1 MPIDSNIALSYRAPQ
16 FESPLTQATQA
27 AQLGTAQ
34 QQNMLGQMQ
43 MAEMGR
49 AAQQKNQMREILANA
64 DPSSPEINNLL
75 RKAYVQSGDIAGLMA
90 HDKTV
95 AEAQAARAKISESE
109 AKTAQAKAGTAKT
122 DFELNKDRTNYAW
135 ESVANSPTPE
145 AYRQNIENS
154 VTKGYVTREQAD
166 QGLAKLNAAVALDT
180 AQGGN
185 TNFKRL
191 RMESLERL
199 LTAKDQLARTEPKY
213 VFEDMGGK
221 KIRIQTNPNAPDFDP
236 KLLELV
242 KTPTIGEAET
252 RRSNLEQE
260 KIDRSKLGIQ
270 RAELK
275 LKQEKELREKDPA
288 FQQAMAAA
296 KTRGEA
302 IAKGDVAAVQAL
314 PKILDRADRAIN
326 LIDEMVGKQEVRDKN
341 GKVIQQG
348 TAPHPGFNSAVGF
361 GLGERF
367 VPGTSA
373 SDFQSRFE
381 EIKGGAFLEAFE
393 SLKGAGSISEKEGE
407 KATTAI
413 TRMSLAQSEKEF
425 MAAARDLQDVVR
437 TGVKNAKNRAA
448 QAPSSAASSPNID
461 AILNKYPEAR

>member
-1 MPIDSNIALSYRAPQ
+1 MAIDSNIALGYRAPQ

-64 DPSSPEINNLL
+64 DPSSPEINNLI

-95 AEAQAARAKISESE
+95 AEAQAARAKTSESE

-122 DFELNKDRTNYAW
+122 DFELNRDKTNYAW
-135 ESVANSPTPE
+135 ESVANSSTPE

-166 QGLAKLNAAVALDT
+166 QGLARLSAAVALDT
-180 AQGGN
+180 TQGGN
-185 TNFKRL
+185 TNFMKL
-191 RMESLERL
+191 RMESLEKL
-199 LTAKDQLARTEPKY
+199 LTAKDQLSRIEPKPEK
-213 VFEDMGGK
+213 VDAGGK
-221 KIRIQTNPNAPDFDP
+221 IEFRDLNPNSLTFGQTVGP
-236 KLLELV
+236 KSIT
-242 KTPTIGEAET
+242 KTATIGELET
-252 RRSNLEQE
+252 ARHNKKTE
-260 KIDRSKLGIQ
+260 GIQ
-270 RAELK
+270 GAELK
-275 LKQEKELREKDPA
+275 LKQDKELREKDPA

-296 KTRGEA
+296 KAKGEA

-314 PKILDRADRAIN
+314 PKILDRANRSLA
-326 LIDEMVGKQEVRDKN
+326 LIDELVGKQEVRDKN
-341 GKVIQQG
+341 GKLIQQG

-425 MAAARDLQDVVR
+425 VAAARDLQDVVR
-437 TGVKNAKNRAA
+437 KATVNAQNRAS
-448 QAPSSAASSPNID
+448 QAGATPNVD
-461 AILNKYPEAR
+461 ALVDKYKTK

>member
-1 MPIDSNIALSYRAPQ
+1 MPIDSNIALGYRAPQ
-16 FESPLTQATQA
+16 FESPLAQA
-27 AQLGTAQ
+27 AQSTQLANAQ
-34 QQNMLGQMQ
+34 QQNILGQMQ

-49 AAQQKNQMREILANA
+49 AAEQKNQMRGILANA
-64 DPSSPEINNLL
+64 DPTSPEINNLI

-90 HDKTV
+90 HNKML
-95 AEAQAARAKISESE
+95 AEAKSADAKVLESE
-109 AKTAQAKAGTAKT
+109 AKTKQANQATDAGK
-122 DFELNKDRTNYAW
+122 FELQRKKLDHAFTQIGNAHSADEYIAKIRTSLK
-135 ESVANSPTPE
+135 EGHFT
-145 AYRQNIENS
+145 Q
-154 VTKGYVTREQAD
+154 EQAD
-166 QGLAKLNAAVALDT
+166 GALAEVAQAQKLDA
-180 AQGGN
+180 AQGGDKY
-185 TNFKRL
+185 FQGL
-191 RMESLERL
+191 RRKALEGIL
-199 LTAKDQLARTEPKY
+199 SAKDNLARTEPKPEK
-213 VFEDMGGK
+213 VEAGGT
-221 KIRIQTNPNAPDFDP
+221 IEFRDLNPNSPTYGQTVGP
-236 KLLELV
+236 KSIT
-242 KTPTIGEAET
+242 KTATISETET
-252 RRSNLEQE
+252 RRSNLERE
-260 KIDRSKLGIQ
+260 KVDRSKLGIEN
-270 RAELK
+270 AKLK
-275 LKQEKELREKDPA
+275 LQKDEAAQKADPA

-296 KTRGEA
+296 KARGEA

-326 LIDEMVGKQEVRDKN
+326 LIDEMVGKQEVRDKF
-341 GKVIQQG
+341 GKVIEKG

-437 TGVKNAKNRAA
+437 TGVKNAKNRAS
-448 QAPSSAASSPNID
+448 QAPSSATSPPAGFVVD
-461 AILNKYPEAR
+461 GR

>member
-1 MPIDSNIALSYRAPQ
+1 MPIDPNIALGLRAPQ
-16 FESPLTQATQA
+16 IESPLVHA
-27 AQLGTAQ
+27 ARAAELSRAN
-34 QQNMLGQMQ
+34 QQNMLGGMQ
-43 MAEMGR
+43 MMELAR
-49 AAQQKNQMREILANA
+49 ANQQKNAMRDILSKVPA
-64 DPSSPEINNLL
+64 DAPPDAVNKMLE
-75 RKAYVQSGDIAGLMA
+75 KAYIQSGDISGLMA
-90 HDKTV
+90 HRKTL
-95 AEAQAARAKISESE
+95 AESE
-109 AKTAQAKAGTAKT
+109 AAQANVLKAKAQTKQAEAGTAASEFDLTKKKI
-122 DFELNKDRTNYAW
+122 DHAW
-135 ESVANSPTPE
+135 ESVANSSTPE
-145 AYRQNIENS
+145 AYRRNIEDS
-154 VTKGYVTREQAD
+154 VTKKLITREQAD
-166 QGLAKLNAAVALDT
+166 QGLAELRRAEDMDMLR
-180 AQGGN
+180 GGD
-185 TNFKRL
+185 TNFKQL
-191 RMESLERL
+191 RMSSLEKL
-199 LTAKDQLARTEPKY
+199 LSAKDQLARTEPKY
-213 VFEDMGGK
+213 VFEDIGGK
-221 KIRIQTNPNAPDFDP
+221 KLRIQTNPNAPDFDP

-252 RRSNLEQE
+252 RRSNLERE
-260 KIDRSKLGIQ
+260 KVDRSKLGIEN
-270 RAELK
+270 AKLK
-275 LKQEKELREKDPA
+275 LQKDEAAQKADPA

-296 KTRGEA
+296 KARGEA

-314 PKILDRADRAIN
+314 PRILDRADRAIN
-326 LIDEMVGKQEVRDKN
+326 LIDEMVGKQEVRDKS

-437 TGVKNAKNRAA
+437 TGVKNAKNRAG
-448 QAPSSAASSPNID
+448 QAGAAPNID
-461 AILNKYPEAR
+461 AILNKYPQ

>member
-1 MPIDSNIALSYRAPQ
+1 MAIDSNIALGYRAPQ

-34 QQNMLGQMQ
+34 QQNMLGRMQ

-122 DFELNKDRTNYAW
+122 EFELNKDRTNYAW
-135 ESVANSPTPE
+135 ESVANSSTPE

-166 QGLAKLNAAVALDT
+166 QGLARLNAAIALDT
-180 AQGGN
+180 TQGGD

-191 RMESLERL
+191 RMESLEKL
-199 LTAKDQLARTEPKY
+199 LTAKDQIARIEPKY
-213 VFEDMGGK
+213 VFEDVGGK
-221 KIRIQTNPNAPDFDP
+221 KVRIQTNPNAPDFDP

-252 RRSNLEQE
+252 RRSNLERE
-260 KIDRSKLGIQ
+260 KIDRSKLGIEG
-270 RAELK
+270 AKLK
-275 LKQEKELREKDPA
+275 LQQQEAAQKADPV
-288 FQQAMAAA
+288 FQQAIARA
-296 KTRGEA
+296 KATGEA
-302 IAKGDVAAVQAL
+302 IAKGDVAAIQAL
-314 PKILDRADRAIN
+314 PKIIDRADRTIN
-326 LIDEMVGKQEVRDKN
+326 LIDELVGKQEVRDKS
-341 GKVIQQG
+341 GKVIQKG
-348 TAPHPGFNSAVGF
+348 TAPHPGFNSAVGVT
-361 GLGERF
+361 LL
-367 VPGTSA
+367 PGAQYVAGTDA
-373 SDFQSRFE
+373 SDFKSRFE
-381 EIKGGAFLEAFE
+381 EIKGAGFLEAFE
-393 SLKGAGSISEKEGE
+393 SLKGGGAISEKEGE
-407 KATTAI
+407 KATSAI

-437 TGVKNAKNRAA
+437 KGVANAKNRAA
-448 QAPSSAASSPNID
+448 QTGAAPNID
-461 AILNKYPEAR
+461 AILNKYPETR

>member
-1 MPIDSNIALSYRAPQ
+1 MATIDPNIAMGYRAPQ

-34 QQNMLGQMQ
+34 QQNMLGRMQ

-122 DFELNKDRTNYAW
+122 EFELTKQKVDHAWDSVSKSRDPDAFAASIKDALDKKLISQT
-135 ESVANSPTPE
+135 E
-145 AYRQNIENS
+145 ADR
-154 VTKGYVTREQAD
+154 
-166 QGLAKLNAAVALDT
+166 GLANLAEAVALDT

-185 TNFKRL
+185 QNFTKL
-191 RMESLERL
+191 RTDALVSLL
-199 LTAKDQLARTEPKY
+199 PAKDRYETTQPKY
-213 VFEDMGGK
+213 EFIDLRGK
-221 KIRIQTNPNAPDFDP
+221 KVRVQTKPSAPGFDP
-236 KLLELV
+236 NLKELNV
-242 KTPTIGEAET
+242 VSTPHELAT
-252 RRSNLEQE
+252 E

-270 RAELK
+270 AAELK
-275 LKQEKELREKDPA
+275 LKQEKAMQDRDPA

-326 LIDEMVGKQEVRDKN
+326 LIDEMVGKQEVRDKS

-367 VPGTSA
+367 MPGSSA
-373 SDFQSRFE
+373 LDFQSRFE

-437 TGVKNAKNRAA
+437 NGVKNAKNRAS

-461 AILNKYPEAR
+461 ALVDYYKTK